1 MPTITPTLAP
11 EVVADAVRAEREAW
25 ERRMSVC
32 LRLRQIALDRNDE
45 LLMRQVDELERRA
58 NALYAQRVSAMGVP
72 KLKAPLPPDSS
83 AGFAASLDLA
93 PEKPI
98 DPKAAAAK
106 LTAPAAPTPVTGSAN
121 IRTVKPEGQP

>member
-1 MPTITPTLAP
+1 
-11 EVVADAVRAEREAW
+11 
-25 ERRMSVC
+25 MSVC
-32 LRLRQIALDRNDE
+32 LRLRQIAHDRNDE
-45 LLMRQVDELERRA
+45 LLLRQVDELERQA

-72 KLKAPLPPDSS
+72 KTKAPLPNSS
-83 AGFAASLDLA
+83 VGFAASLDLA